1 MWDRRTFLASASA
14 LVGASVVGGCLD
26 GGSTTETPGRD
37 GVTTGAGAGTAEA
50 LAFGGDREVDLWLSP
65 SVPQR
70 NFYVQY
76 GPVRDYLGTN
86 LEAEYPVPEGTSVD
100 MNVGGDYGAVIEALG
115 EGTADIA
122 ETGAFAA
129 ALGVAAGDAEVL
141 LQRRGY
147 GSWTYESIVAV
158 PDDSD
163 VERLSELAGKTVA
176 FSNRLSTSGCL
187 YPLSAMAT
195 TGGLD
200 VGDLPAGDGS
210 TAAFDARFAG
220 GHVQSYAL
228 LEAGEADAAAMG
240 GFVRDTGT
248 GPTPTAF
255 EATARTLHEDTGI
268 PHAPLVVA
276 AGLSDDAK
284 DALRRSFLN
293 APDRIYYGADGRDGT
308 DDDLW
313 FDAVR
318 EAGVDAYQP
327 VVDVVDQLDV
337 GPEIFG

>member
-1 MWDRRTFLASASA
+1 MRDRRTFLASASA
-14 LVGASVVGGCLD
+14 LLGASAVGGCLD
-26 GGSTTETPGRD
+26 GGSATGTPERGATATTATAD
-37 GVTTGAGAGTAEA
+37 G

-100 MNVGGDYGAVIEALG
+100 MNIGSDYGAVIEALG

-158 PDDSD
+158 PADSD

-176 FSNRLSTSGCL
+176 FSDRLSTSGCL
-187 YPLSAMAT
+187 YPLSSMAT

-210 TAAFDARFAG
+210 NAAFDARFAG

-228 LEAGEADAAAMG
+228 LESGEVDAAAMG
-240 GFVRDTGT
+240 GFVRDTAT
-248 GPTPTAF
+248 GPAPEAF
-255 EATARTLHEDTGI
+255 ADTARTLHEDTGI

-276 AGLSDDAK
+276 PGLSDQAK
-284 DALRRSFLN
+284 EALGRSFLD
-293 APDRIYYGADGRDGT
+293 APDRIYYGADGRDDT

-318 EAGVDAYQP
+318 EADVDAYQS
-327 VVDVVDQLDV
+327 VVDVVDELGV
-337 GPEIFG
+337 GPEIFE

>member
-1 MWDRRTFLASASA
+1 MRDRRTFLASASA
-14 LVGASVVGGCLD
+14 LVGASAVGGCLD
-26 GGSTTETPGRD
+26 GGSATGTPGR
-37 GVTTGAGAGTAEA
+37 GATSGATDAEA

-76 GPVRDYLGTN
+76 GPVRDYLGTHI
-86 LEAEYPVPEGTSVD
+86 EEEYPVPEGTSVD
-100 MNVGGDYGAVIEALG
+100 MNIGSDYGAVVEALS
-115 EGTADIA
+115 EGRADIA

-129 ALGVAAGDAEVL
+129 ALGVAAGAAEVL

-163 VERLSELAGKTVA
+163 VERLADLAGKTVA
-176 FSNRLSTSGCL
+176 FADRLSTSGCL
-187 YPLSAMAT
+187 YPLYSMAT

-210 TAAFDARFAG
+210 EAAFDARFVG

-228 LEAGEADAAAMG
+228 LEAGEVDAAAMG
-240 GFVRDTGT
+240 GFVRDTAT
-248 GPTPTAF
+248 GPAPEAF
-255 EATARTLHEDTGI
+255 ADTARTLHEDSGI

-276 AGLSDDAK
+276 PGLSDDAT
-284 DALRRSFLN
+284 DALARSFLN
-293 APDRIYYGADGRDGT
+293 APERIYDGADGQAGT

-313 FDAVR
+313 FDDVR
-318 EAGVDAYQP
+318 EAGVDTYQP
-327 VVDVVDQLDV
+327 VVDVVDELGV
-337 GPEIFG
+337 GPGIFE